1 VGLTDAQR
9 RSLEAKLYEQLRQ
22 DCDIA
27 ESIGYRARIFRRM
40 LASSGPVVSCMQLI
54 TSDRIADG
62 FITLLELNR
71 LDITVEATVL
81 RGPWKALFDDSVLER
96 ARVRL
101 REYRRADL
109 ADI

>member
-1 VGLTDAQR
+1 
-9 RSLEAKLYEQLRQ
+9 LYEQLRQ

-54 TSDRIADG
+54 MSDRIADG

-71 LDITVEATVL
+71 LDVTVEATVL
-81 RGPWKALFDDSVLER
+81 RGPCKDLFDESILER

-101 REYRRADL
+101 RKYGRADL